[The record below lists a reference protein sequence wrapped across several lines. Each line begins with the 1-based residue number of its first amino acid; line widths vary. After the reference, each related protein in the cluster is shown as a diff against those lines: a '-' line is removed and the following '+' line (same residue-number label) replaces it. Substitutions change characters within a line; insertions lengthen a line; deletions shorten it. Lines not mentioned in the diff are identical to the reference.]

1 MTFKQ
6 YKRTSKSVRSIGYLE
21 RDDTLRA
28 IDTEERM
35 ATVLGRLRTDDLLCV
50 KRFVEFYR
58 QGEFLSVTLRRR
70 QIKGTLLGYRK
81 NGRRGWVMGVLEA
94 GKGTVKD
101 ITIDPSGYADL
112 LIDPENGKPMID
124 CMVDYESK
132 YICLATDFDT
142 ILQISPMKTLV

>member
-1 MTFKQ
+1 MALKP
-6 YKRTSKSVRSIGYLE
+6 YKRTSKSVRSIGYLD
-21 RDDTLRA
+21 RAATLQA

-50 KRFVEFYR
+50 KRFVEFYH
-58 QGEFLSVTLRRR
+58 QGDFLNVTLRRR

-81 NGRRGWVMGVLEA
+81 NGHRGWVMGVLES

-101 ITIDPSGYADL
+101 ITIDPSGYEL
-112 LIDPENGKPMID
+112 MIDPEDGKPVID
-124 CMVDYESK
+124 CMVEYESK